1 MSSVEQ
7 SGDSHIPKHDGI
19 ILPVAPASEGPAD
32 MSKTDLPLHD
42 DMHSE
47 QHEELRSVWD
57 DSQNTTAKD
66 SDLGSPDVT
75 GPKQPRLFPPP
86 EETEEMEEIGLAD
99 ASGIASA
106 PPQLP
111 LKTSENNGSQLRR
124 QRRGLIENIQ
134 KLQEG
139 CDAVLGTRL
148 KAHEQRGIMRRDR
161 QILSDIDA
169 RFMQEVRNYLFTAQD
184 ERLRRLLGLCEEMQT
199 IRDEILP
206 KEDDYNI
213 LEDQLNSEE
222 FELAETGGKLL
233 NLLNGVG
240 NGLLDYN
247 DDGSVLEEDVTD
259 LERVGS
265 ERGSTQRPEV
275 REYLSRLGDRD
286 LVRER
291 LTELR
296 HERAMLVEKEKSR
309 ARVGMVLD
317 EEAQRFL
324 DLFDVRHA
332 ELQQELAVVEDD
344 LERLRNTLDQTDKVL
359 FATTLFDDME
369 NASVSAPDEVRHS
382 ELDTPPN
389 ATCTSDFALLSEVH
403 YSPAPEAKMPNGC
416 QRDPLLLADDATEP
430 TFNRFVGAERKPLA
444 SIHYINAWLLNQ
456 QGTMSADKFINDWLL
471 NVLRTSLSEINQF
484 KSAPALQR
492 LKITQEELRDLV
504 LEWWFNDEAAGQYL
518 RTLRHE
524 ARGMSL
530 SASAALSNRDV
541 QSDTVVFTLN
551 QLSARLYRE
560 RTTVQVSDA
569 VRLTIRRAQSN

>member
-1 MSSVEQ
+1 MSSVEH
-7 SGDSHIPKHDGI
+7 SDDDHIPKPDGI
-19 ILPVAPASEGPAD
+19 ILPIASASEGPAD
-32 MSKTDLPLHD
+32 TVKMDQSLHD

-47 QHEELRSVWD
+47 QREELRSIWD
-57 DSQNTTAKD
+57 GSCNTTIKD
-66 SDLGSPDVT
+66 SDVGSPDVA
-75 GPKQPRLFPPP
+75 GPKQPRLFPLP
-86 EETEEMEEIGLAD
+86 EEMDETGLAD
-99 ASGIASA
+99 ASEIVSA
-106 PPQLP
+106 PLQLP
-111 LKTSENNGSQLRR
+111 LKASKKNGSQLHR
-124 QRRGLIENIQ
+124 QRRDMIENIQ

-148 KAHEQRGIMRRDR
+148 KAHEQRGIMRQDR
-161 QILSDIDA
+161 KMLSDIDA
-169 RFMQEVRNYLFTAQD
+169 RFMQEVRNYLFTSQD
-184 ERLRRLLGLCEEMQT
+184 ERLRRLLDLCEEMQT
-199 IRDEILP
+199 LRDEILP

-222 FELAETGGKLL
+222 FELVETGGKLL
-233 NLLNGVG
+233 GLLNGVG
-240 NGLLDYN
+240 KGLLDYN
-247 DDGSVLEEDVTD
+247 DDGSVLEEDITD
-259 LERVGS
+259 LEHVRS

-296 HERAMLVEKEKSR
+296 HERAMLVEEEKSR
-309 ARVGMVLD
+309 ARVEMVLN
-317 EEAQRFL
+317 EEAQKFL

-344 LERLRNTLDQTDKVL
+344 LERLRKTLDQTDKVL
-359 FATTLFDDME
+359 FATTRFDDME
-369 NASVSAPDEVRHS
+369 NASVSALDEVRHS
-382 ELDTPPN
+382 ELDSLSN
-389 ATCTSDFALLSEVH
+389 ATCTSDFALLSEVP
-403 YSPAPEAKMPNGC
+403 YSPTPEAKMPNSC

-484 KSAPALQR
+484 KSVPALQR

-518 RTLRHE
+518 RMLRHE
-524 ARGMSL
+524 TRGVSL
-530 SASAALSNRDV
+530 SVSAALSNRDV

-551 QLSARLYRE
+551 QLSGRLYRE

-569 VRLTIRRAQSN
+569 VRLTIRRARSN